1 MTVNDW
7 GASFKFK
14 SYFIL
19 LFEKINNF
27 IRINSILFSRKGIKI
42 SARCNNENLEIIF
55 NKGKK
60 KKKIISFSV
69 YYKTNEEIC
78 IKDYEWEDININL
91 NNNKNSVNSNKIL
104 NINYFE
110 ISKKV
115 QSIDCFFEK
124 INQVN

>member
-14 SYFIL
+14 SDFVL

-69 YYKTNEEIC
+69 YYKSNEEIC

>member
-14 SYFIL
+14 SDFVL

>member
-14 SYFIL
+14 SDFVL

-42 SARCNNENLEIIF
+42 SSRCNNENLEIIF

>member
-14 SYFIL
+14 SDFIL

-78 IKDYEWEDININL
+78 IKDYEWEDINISL